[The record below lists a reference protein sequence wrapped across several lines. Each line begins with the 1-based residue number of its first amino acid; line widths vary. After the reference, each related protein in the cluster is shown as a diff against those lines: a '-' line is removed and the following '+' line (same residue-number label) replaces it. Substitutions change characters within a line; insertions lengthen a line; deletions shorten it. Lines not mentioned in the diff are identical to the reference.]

1 MVRLDACVCVVQR
14 REVSRGALVVSTVS
28 SYTCKDE
35 NPMRKLCAVQE
46 AQYPPKAAFL
56 GAAVASFYLGEDVH
70 RMFRSPEIA
79 SRMLKAGF
87 GTSRRRR
94 NGKPDHSGCA
104 KQMETSCLVFNA

>member
-1 MVRLDACVCVVQR
+1 MVRLEACVCVVQR

-28 SYTCKDE
+28 SYTCKDGF
-35 NPMRKLCAVQE
+35 PMRKLCAVQE
-46 AQYPPKAAFL
+46 AQYPPKTAFL
-56 GAAVASFYLGEDVH
+56 GAAIASFYLGEDVH